1 MKGRIVSAE
10 GSDRT
15 GRRVLGFEADGYP
28 GEPCAPDPATTVL
41 IMLDIDSGRPTWADS
56 LLLVLWMIRYHLF
69 CCWTLDRAVGCEQVV
84 LQHIGQAGDADAK
97 QPDTAGGVH
106 RRQQRGGNRADD
118 IGSIRRVQQ
127 CA

>member
-1 MKGRIVSAE
+1 MEGRIFRVEVSDWA
-10 GSDRT
+10 
-15 GRRVLGFEADGYP
+15 GRCVLGLEADRYP
-28 GEPCAPDPATTVL
+28 IQPCAPDPATTVL

-56 LLLVLWMIRYHLF
+56 LLLVLWMIRYHVF
-69 CCWTLDRAVGCEQVV
+69 CCWTLNRAVGCEQVV
-84 LQHIGQAGDADAK
+84 LQHIGQAGDPDAK

-106 RRQQRGGNRADD
+106 RRQQRGGNRAND